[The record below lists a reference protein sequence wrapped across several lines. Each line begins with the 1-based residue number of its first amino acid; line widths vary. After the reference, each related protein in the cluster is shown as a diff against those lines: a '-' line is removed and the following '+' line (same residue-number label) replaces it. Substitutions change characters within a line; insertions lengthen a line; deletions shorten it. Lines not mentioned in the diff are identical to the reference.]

1 MKTSTHGYVWKRSAE
16 AVVLAT
22 CVILL
27 SVGFAP
33 HGRAQMGLRAIPSFH
48 RVPLLESPDRVR
60 ITPSVG
66 YGLIESVYDASD
78 RHQRVFGAAAASVST
93 RMGLSAELRL
103 DARYDTH
110 VDDSGTDSGG
120 VLDPR
125 GTLRYMRAL
134 SERVSG
140 ALQMTLWVPG
150 EDAPR
155 PAFDATTLDLVAA
168 VGVVPSETL
177 RATLSAGYRHDRS
190 ARSVS
195 GPERLRQSDWV
206 ALGLSDSDAL
216 LWGLGLGQ
224 EWERASWFA
233 EVTWDMLIGSSAP
246 SLGSSPARL
255 SVGGSQAL
263 SESGKTRATLVGQL
277 LVSGRAPVDVAGTL
291 SPFEPRVALMV
302 GLSQDITWG
311 AEPVAVVEP
320 EPKPVPAPVV
330 VEPEPVEVTPPAPRL
345 PAGVLR
351 VMVRD
356 GVRGESITARV
367 RVTTPTAND
376 PAVGDASTEDGVLE
390 LELAPGSYE
399 VEIGADGFLT
409 QRRRI
414 SIDEEGVTVINIDLR
429 PRRNP

>member
-1 MKTSTHGYVWKRSAE
+1 MRTSTHGYVWKRSAE

-22 CVILL
+22 CVVLL

-33 HGRAQMGLRAIPSFH
+33 HGLAQMGLRAIPSFH
-48 RVPLLESPDRVR
+48 RVPLLESSDHVR
-60 ITPSVG
+60 IAPSVG
-66 YGLIESVYDASD
+66 YGFFESVYGASD

-93 RMGLSAELRL
+93 RMGLSAELRI

-110 VDDSGTDSGG
+110 VDDSGSDSGG

-125 GTLRYMRAL
+125 GTLRYTHAL
-134 SERVSG
+134 SERVAG

-150 EDAPR
+150 EDAPS

-168 VGVVPSETL
+168 IGVAPSETL

-195 GPERLRQSDWV
+195 RPERLRQSDWI

-224 EWERASWFA
+224 QWERASWFA
-233 EVTWDMLIGSSAP
+233 EVTWDMLLGSSAP
-246 SLGSSPARL
+246 SLGGSPARL

-277 LVSGRAPVDVAGTL
+277 LVSGRAPVDVTGAL

-302 GLSQDITWG
+302 GLSQDFTWG
-311 AEPVAVVEP
+311 DEPVAVVEP
-320 EPKPVPAPVV
+320 EPKPEPVV

-356 GVRGESITARV
+356 GVRGESLTARV
-367 RVTTPTAND
+367 RVTTPQADD
-376 PAVGDASTEDGVLE
+376 PTVGDASTEDGVLE

-429 PRRNP
+429 TRRNP